1 MTIENYSIS
10 DARDLG
16 RSLNNIMIF
25 LTSGCVEDESILKSE
40 LEELMIRK
48 IGDLEQILFK
58 ISDKS

>member
-40 LEELMIRK
+40 LEELMISK
-48 IGDLEQILFK
+48 IGELEKILFE

>member
-40 LEELMIRK
+40 LEELMISK
-48 IGDLEQILFK
+48 IGELEQILFK

>member
-40 LEELMIRK
+40 LEELMISK
-48 IGDLEQILFK
+48 IGELEQILFE